1 MLSWRRHCGEV
12 HRPRGERSHSPHAQ
26 PQLLPHHGL
35 LRGSGLPAPV
45 QIPEHIGEANRGY
58 RLVVRTDDRIQ
69 SPHQYGVIE
78 AIATAAIIQRLV
90 AAIDANL
97 IQPFV
102 GSDPQPFTGRMAAR
116 PGYDPLVPRVWTI
129 DVMID

>member
-69 SPHQYGVIE
+69 SPHQYSVVE
-78 AIATAAIIQRLV
+78 AIDTPLAEMLTQ
-90 AAIDANL
+90 
-97 IQPFV
+97 
-102 GSDPQPFTGRMAAR
+102 SGRGYRAAR
-116 PGYDPLVPRVWTI
+116 EYVTSGSQHALPVGI
-129 DVMID
+129 DEI